1 MMVFVPNAVGLPDSA
16 AFAPVTRRAL
26 SYVLSNHSLMKRSG
40 PSRVGMPLMTSSGKA
55 EHGMAYD
62 SKRDRLLLF
71 SGADKNKGDV
81 MA

>member
-1 MMVFVPNAVGLPDSA
+1 
-16 AFAPVTRRAL
+16 
-26 SYVLSNHSLMKRSG
+26 
-40 PSRVGMPLMTSSGKA
+40 MTSSGKA